1 MMLFIAGLSTDF
13 DEVDLKEMFE
23 LYGEVTSARIITDRN
38 TGKSKG
44 FGFVDMPNNEEAKET
59 IATLDNVVLG
69 KKRISVKEAEPQQ
82 SRPPSSGG
90 YNSAPRSNNFNS
102 TPRSGGYNP
111 RGGSGYNNP
120 RGNDRGG
127 YNGGNDRGGSDR
139 GGYNRRDNDDRFNK
153 RY

>member
-23 LYGEVTSARIITDRN
+23 LYGEVASARVITDRN

-82 SRPPSSGG
+82 SRPSTGGFGSTPRSGG
-90 YNSAPRSNNFNS
+90 FNNA
-102 TPRSGGYNP
+102 PRSGGYNP
-111 RGGSGYNNP
+111 RGSSGGGGYNNP
-120 RGNDRGG
+120 RGGSDDRGG
-127 YNGGNDRGGSDR
+127 DR

>member
-13 DEVDLKEMFE
+13 DDVDLKEMFE
-23 LYGEVTSARIITDRN
+23 LYGEVASARIITDRA

-44 FGFVDMPNNEEAKET
+44 FGFVDMPNKTEAEET

-82 SRPPSSGG
+82 GRGGGSSGG
-90 YNSAPRSNNFNS
+90 GFGGPRGG
-102 TPRSGGYNP
+102 GGYGGGS
-111 RGGSGYNNP
+111 RGGSG
-120 RGNDRGG
+120 GG
-127 YNGGNDRGGSDR
+127 YNGPRGGGSGGYDRG
-139 GGYNRRDNDDRFNK
+139 RDDKFNK